1 MKAMRSSIAVLA
13 ICLASF
19 TAAAATSLP
28 GGISFYDPVTNWQS
42 IARELPFQNDF
53 GQDNPRMAMENLR
66 SALER
71 GDYARATNYLNF
83 NLVRVGTS
91 AADKVR
97 LARMLQVVL
106 DHQAWLPQA
115 EISSL
120 PAGNTNDDLPPE
132 LERIGRLEAGT
143 ASADLVLVRLPCA
156 DGVQLWKLASPTVAA
171 IPKLYQ
177 HLDYKVLDALL
188 PERVMDAL
196 LARKFMGVPLA
207 TVIKLFSTFV
217 VGGVLLWGLSR
228 LILLLLHRIRPGFF
242 YHFVRQIYPPVILL
256 LLVTVIRNYYRNAV
270 LSDSELKIYNAAT
283 LPIIAAIW
291 LISRLVDFAS
301 DRGRYELTK
310 RGQASSVPLVN
321 LSRRVIKVVLV
332 ILGITLWLENQGF
345 KVTTILAGLG
355 VAGIAVGLAGQ
366 KLIEDLFGAI
376 TLYGTR
382 RVKRDDFIRFGD
394 RLGIVEDI
402 GLRVTTIRS
411 LDRTL
416 VSLPNG
422 AFAQMEIE
430 NFAERDRIWFHP
442 RIGLRY
448 ETTPDQLRYILVAI
462 RKLLYAHPKVLND
475 GARVRFTNFGAYS
488 LDLDI
493 FCYVAETNY
502 SGYLGVAEDLNLRI
516 MDIVNQAGS
525 GFAFP
530 SQTTYFERGQGLD
543 PALARQSAAEVEK
556 WKAEQKLYLPDFP
569 EDKIR
574 ELEGTIEYPPA
585 GSPDG
590 KPPGAR

>member
-1 MKAMRSSIAVLA
+1 MKFFLA
-13 ICLASF
+13 TLLFLAGFGLSLP
-19 TAAAATSLP
+19 AADATSLP
-28 GGISFYDPVTNWQS
+28 GGISSPDQVTNWQN
-42 IARELPFQNDF
+42 IARGLPPRDDF
-53 GQDNPRMAMENLR
+53 GQGDPRTAMENLR

-71 GDYARATNYLNF
+71 GDYARATNYLDF
-83 NLVRVGTS
+83 SRLPVGTS
-91 AADKVR
+91 AADEIR
-97 LARMLQVVL
+97 LTRMLQVVL
-106 DHQAWLPQA
+106 DHQAWLQLA

-120 PAGNTNDDLPPE
+120 PAGNTNDNLPPD
-132 LERIGRLEAGT
+132 LERIGRLTAGKE
-143 ASADLVLVRLPCA
+143 SADLLLVRLPRA
-156 DGVQLWKLASPTVAA
+156 DGVQVWKLASPTVAA

-177 HLDYKVLDALL
+177 HLDYKVLDAIL
-188 PERVMDAL
+188 PERVMDEL
-196 LARKFMGVPLA
+196 LARNFMGLPLPL
-207 TVIKLFSTFV
+207 VIRILSTFL
-217 VGGVLLWGLSR
+217 VGAVLLWGLSR
-228 LILLLLHRIRPGFF
+228 LMLVLLRRIRPGFF
-242 YHFVRQIYPPVILL
+242 YHFVRQIYPPVILV
-256 LLVTVIRNYYRNAV
+256 LLVTFIRNYYRHAV
-270 LSDSELKIYNAAT
+270 LSDSELKIYNAGT
-283 LPIIAAIW
+283 LLIVGAVW
-291 LISRLVDFAS
+291 LVSRLVDFAS

-355 VAGIAVGLAGQ
+355 VAGIAVGLAA
-366 KLIEDLFGAI
+366 KNLIEDFFGAI

-394 RLGIVEDI
+394 RMGIVEDI
-402 GLRVTTIRS
+402 GLRLTTIRS
-411 LDRTL
+411 LDRTM
-416 VSLPNG
+416 VSVPNG
-422 AFAQMEIE
+422 TFAQMEIE

-475 GARVRFTNFGAYS
+475 GARVRFTNFGSYS

-493 FCYVAETNY
+493 FCYVAETDY
-502 SGYLGVAEDLNLRI
+502 GGYLGVAEDLNLRI

-543 PALARQSAAEVEK
+543 PARAGQSAAEVEK

-585 GSPDG
+585 GSPAG
-590 KPPGAR
+590 KPPGSR